1 MAEERD
7 YRPVGFMLMT
17 GLIVLPL
24 LFGWWLLRPGYAPS
38 LRWVVL
44 AYALW
49 PTVAALTAI
58 VLTLIL
64 TWAAQFIPNI

>member
-7 YRPVGFMLMT
+7 YRPVGFVLMA
-17 GLIVLPL
+17 GLVALPL

-44 AYALW
+44 VYALW
-49 PTVAALTAI
+49 PTVAAIT
-58 VLTLIL
+58 VIL
-64 TWAAQFIPNI
+64 LALVVTWVAQFIPNI